1 VTQATDSSGNGRASL
16 GALIRELADDGARLV
31 RGELRLAR
39 LEFQELLR
47 GVSIG
52 GAQVVAGGVMALLG
66 GLALLTGL
74 ILLAGDQWLGD
85 HYWFAALIMALLLFG
100 LALWLA
106 MRGMSLLSSERLVP
120 DETLATLKEDKE
132 WLRRQLKSGATSS

>member
-1 VTQATDSSGNGRASL
+1 VTRAADSSGNGRASL
-16 GALIRELADDGARLV
+16 GTLIRELADDGARLV

-39 LEFQELLR
+39 LEFRELLR

-52 GAQVVAGGVMALLG
+52 GAQVVIGGVVALLG
-66 GLALLTGL
+66 GLALLTGV

-85 HYWFAALIMALLLFG
+85 HYWLAALLMALLLFG

-106 MRGMSLLSSERLVP
+106 MRGMALLSSERLVP
-120 DETLATLKEDKE
+120 DETLETLKEDKE